1 IRRTPDVGFLP
12 DSRGGRLANAVVHAV
27 MSVPLSV
34 LSDAD
39 IVVATVPALPNLV
52 AGRVIA
58 WVKRVPFV
66 VEMRDAWPDLIFES
80 ETGGKVFGTLVAE
93 AITRIQR
100 SSNQLVAVLW
110 LCVANIEPRNMP
122 PLEVI
127 FNSRKTDNI
136 PLLPARD
143 RNAGELNVLY
153 LGNHGESQQLEL
165 LIKAAKIA
173 RAENPNIRVR
183 FVGDGT
189 QKPALLNLN
198 ESLDNPVEMLEP
210 TFGHET
216 IEQYQWADTCMVS
229 LRSDWASF
237 AHTVPSKTYELLS
250 YGKHI
255 TGIVCGEAAE
265 ILRESG
271 THAVVQD
278 NLQSLANTWLELA
291 QDPYSTPAQE
301 AGPTWVAEHASDT
314 AQIMK
319 LDSVLKRKLPQKTT
333 TNFLK
338 RSSTAA
344 SISATAALE
353 HLKDNRALF
362 GLLVLRRMPPR
373 LREPVARVA
382 ASLNGGPLNTVS
394 AVGK

>member
-1 IRRTPDVGFLP
+1 
-12 DSRGGRLANAVVHAV
+12 

-100 SSNQLVAVLW
+100 SSDQLIAVTRGFAATL
-110 LCVANIEPRNMP
+110 EQRNMP
-122 PLEVI
+122 PVEVI

-183 FVGDGT
+183 FVGDGFET
-189 QKPALLNLN
+189 RPAGS
-198 ESLDNPVEMLEP
+198 E
-210 TFGHET
+210 
-216 IEQYQWADTCMVS
+216 
-229 LRSDWASF
+229 R
-237 AHTVPSKTYELLS
+237 
-250 YGKHI
+250 I
-255 TGIVCGEAAE
+255 TG
-265 ILRESG
+265 
-271 THAVVQD
+271 
-278 NLQSLANTWLELA
+278 
-291 QDPYSTPAQE
+291 
-301 AGPTWVAEHASDT
+301 
-314 AQIMK
+314 
-319 LDSVLKRKLPQKTT
+319 
-333 TNFLK
+333 
-338 RSSTAA
+338 
-344 SISATAALE
+344 
-353 HLKDNRALF
+353 
-362 GLLVLRRMPPR
+362 
-373 LREPVARVA
+373 
-382 ASLNGGPLNTVS
+382 
-394 AVGK
+394 